1 MVSAGRERQNPALRA
16 VVRVVRNGLF
26 TVTGFSVL
34 TNLLMLTS
42 PIYMLLV
49 YDKVLSSGQ
58 SATLLYLTLIAGLA
72 LLALGL
78 LETVRLRLL
87 GRVGAEVEHSLSPE
101 LLRTAVE
108 STLNGTPTS
117 AQPMRDLGSVRGFL
131 GSSQVTALLGA
142 PWVPFFVAAL
152 AVLHPLLGLLGL
164 ASAIVLFALAV
175 LNDRLTRKPLSTSS
189 GAALAGNQ
197 RLEFALRNA
206 EAIKSMGMFDALRT
220 RWSNDTATAILGQLN
235 AADASAVVTGASRF
249 LRLLAQTLVLGLGAY
264 LVLQNQMSAGAMIAS
279 SILLGRALAP
289 VEQSLG
295 SWRTYVGA
303 RDAWRRLTALL
314 DRFPQ
319 EAERMQLPEPKGRVV
334 FDDVWFVPQGR
345 SEPTIAAVSLDLT
358 PGQAIGVI
366 GPSGAGKSTLCKLL
380 IGVWTPTRG
389 AVRLDGAEIRHWS
402 PAQLGKHLGYLPQD
416 VELFDGT
423 VRENIARMD
432 GDADADDIVWAA
444 KTAGV
449 HDFILSLPNA
459 YDTEI
464 GDGGSSLSG
473 GQRQR
478 IGLARA
484 IYGRPKLLVL
494 DEPHASLDG
503 QGEAD
508 LMQAVEA
515 AKDWGATVILVAH
528 RPAILRPAD
537 RLVVIHDGRVVMEG
551 ERADILRRL
560 QQPAT
565 LAHPNVAAGPGALAV
580 EPPAPAGVAVADYRS
595 EDTETADAGP
605 GVSSSPSQ
613 TEEAG
618 GAREQTE
625 APGDDGKVAKPE
637 TFKAGAA
644 GVLARAAAP
653 QKGRNRALERLRARR
668 KEASA

>member
-1 MVSAGRERQNPALRA
+1 
-16 VVRVVRNGLF
+16 
-26 TVTGFSVL
+26 
-34 TNLLMLTS
+34 
-42 PIYMLLV
+42 
-49 YDKVLSSGQ
+49 
-58 SATLLYLTLIAGLA
+58 
-72 LLALGL
+72 
-78 LETVRLRLL
+78 
-87 GRVGAEVEHSLSPE
+87 
-101 LLRTAVE
+101 
-108 STLNGTPTS
+108 
-117 AQPMRDLGSVRGFL
+117 
-131 GSSQVTALLGA
+131 
-142 PWVPFFVAAL
+142 
-152 AVLHPLLGLLGL
+152 
-164 ASAIVLFALAV
+164 
-175 LNDRLTRKPLSTSS
+175 
-189 GAALAGNQ
+189 
-197 RLEFALRNA
+197 
-206 EAIKSMGMFDALRT
+206 
-220 RWSNDTATAILGQLN
+220 
-235 AADASAVVTGASRF
+235 
-249 LRLLAQTLVLGLGAY
+249 
-264 LVLQNQMSAGAMIAS
+264 
-279 SILLGRALAP
+279 
-289 VEQSLG
+289 
-295 SWRTYVGA
+295 
-303 RDAWRRLTALL
+303 
-314 DRFPQ
+314 
-319 EAERMQLPEPKGRVV
+319 
-334 FDDVWFVPQGR
+334 
-345 SEPTIAAVSLDLT
+345 
-358 PGQAIGVI
+358 
-366 GPSGAGKSTLCKLL
+366 
-380 IGVWTPTRG
+380 
-389 AVRLDGAEIRHWS
+389 
-402 PAQLGKHLGYLPQD
+402 
-416 VELFDGT
+416 
-423 VRENIARMD
+423 MD

-580 EPPAPAGVAVADYRS
+580 EPPAPAGAAAVDYRS
-595 EDTETADAGP
+595 EDTEAANAGP
-605 GVSSSPSQ
+605 EVSSSPVQ

-618 GAREQTE
+618 GARERTE

-637 TFKAGAA
+637 TFKAAAA